1 MRKLLLTLLFL
12 TLTKLVLSQGYS
24 TCANAVAGTALSN
37 GCIIN
42 QNFPGSVNM
51 SGLCVGGSNP
61 AVYIKFVAGNC
72 SQFIITPSGNFG
84 SIGSQILTTGCAGV
98 AGSLQCHDNVISGS
112 SFSADC
118 HDVNGNYLLTSG
130 TTYILRLWGSV
141 GTSTFKICY
150 ESNKSEEQSNEC
162 SGALGLGT
170 SPTQFYNGGD
180 CSFTGSAIDLTTSDP
195 VASGLCAGSLENTQW
210 IKFIPISGV
219 TSFQINGTGINC
231 TGGGCGFQFGIF
243 SGSCSSLLSEGCY
256 GNKVCSGGQSTA
268 GPTNTSS
275 TDGFSISWSGTTPS
289 GFTATITRTGG
300 LLFTGTETFYL
311 VMDGNANADC
321 QYTLQGT
328 NIQALPIEL
337 LRFDVYN
344 RLGQNIIEW
353 VCATERSNDYFTLER
368 SSDGLNWES
377 ISTINGA
384 GNSVIKTSYSYSDG
398 GHKNSYNY
406 YRLKQTDF
414 NGVSEFFKIISIDNS
429 VNSKKVIRV
438 INIYGVE
445 CNDDPNKIL
454 IYQFSDGTYQKV
466 FRFE

>member
-1 MRKLLLTLLFL
+1 MRKFLLTLLLL
-12 TLTKLVLSQGYS
+12 TLTKLLISQGYS
-24 TCANAVAGTALSN
+24 TCANAVAGISISN

-51 SGLCVGGSNP
+51 TGLCVGGSNP
-61 AVYIKFVAGNC
+61 VVYIKFVAGNC
-72 SQFIITPSGNFG
+72 SQFTITPSNNSN

-98 AGSLQCHDNVISGS
+98 AGSLQCHDNVISGVP
-112 SFSADC
+112 FSADC
-118 HDVNGNYLLTSG
+118 HDINGNYLLTPG

-150 ESNKSEEQSNEC
+150 QSDKSEESSNEC

-180 CSFTGSAIDLTTSDP
+180 CSFTGSANDITTGDP

-210 IKFIPISGV
+210 VKFMPISGV
-219 TSFQINGTGINC
+219 SSFQINGSSINC

-256 GNKVCSGGQSTA
+256 GNKVCSGGQSVA
-268 GPTNTSS
+268 GPTNTNS
-275 TDGFSISWSGTTPS
+275 TDGFSISWSSTSQT
-289 GFTATITRTGG
+289 GFIATITRTGG
-300 LLFTGTETFYL
+300 GLFTGTETFYL
-311 VMDGNANADC
+311 VMDGNADADC

-337 LRFDVYN
+337 LSFDVYN

-353 VCATERSNDYFTLER
+353 VCATEMSNDYFTLER
-368 SSDGLNWES
+368 SSDVLNWES

-384 GNSVIKTSYSYSDG
+384 GNSGVKTSYSYSDSWY
-398 GHKNSYNY
+398 KNSYNY

-414 NGVSEFFKIISIDNS
+414 NGVSEFFRIISIDNS
-429 VNSKKVIRV
+429 INSKKVIRV

-445 CNDDPNKIL
+445 CYENSNQIL
-454 IYQFSDGTYQKV
+454 IYEFSDGTYQKV
-466 FRFE
+466 FKFE